1 MTGTVRQTRNGA
13 VMRLSIDAPPVNAL
27 GAAVRAGLAEGLAA
41 ALADP
46 SFGAIV
52 LCATGSTF
60 SAGADIR
67 EFGRPAPPGVPG
79 LPELC
84 NRIEAS
90 GKAVVAAIQGAALG
104 GGLELALAAHVR
116 LAGPRAR
123 FGLPEVA
130 LGLLPGAGGTQRT
143 PRLTGAGPA
152 LHLMLSGKP
161 VSAQEALAIGLVD
174 AVVEDLD
181 LTALALAAEL
191 AARRKAPV
199 RTRDREDGLKDAGRY
214 QAEVAAARA
223 GAAGRL
229 PAPGR
234 IVDCVEA
241 AMLLPFDRG
250 LMFERAAFEDLA
262 ASPESIGLRRAF
274 FAERRAAVFPEAGA
288 QAHPVSHVGLVGLGE
303 TGAAIA
309 ALLLQ
314 AGLRVTAVVKGS
326 GALDAGVSR
335 VSSLLDQ
342 AAAAGGQSEAA
353 RAQEMARLMPAS
365 DLSALAG
372 CDLVIEAL
380 PEDEALKAAVLAELG
395 QVLRRGSVIATTV
408 SWLDPAPLA
417 VATGR
422 AADVVG
428 LHLCPPAER
437 MRLAEVA
444 VSADTGAEAV
454 ATLAALLRRIGKLPV
469 RVGAAPGLVG
479 NRGMAALRTAAD
491 LLLEEGATPFQ
502 VDAALQD
509 FGFPIGPY
517 RALDLAGLERAWAH
531 RLREEAAGRPGYGGD
546 LADMLVG
553 AGRLGQ
559 ETGRGYYL
567 YDGKALQ
574 DDPEVLELLG
584 ELRSAKGIVPRRIG
598 SDEIRLRCLSALA
611 NDSLKVLGEG
621 LAQRPGDI
629 DVIFVA
635 GYGFPRWEGGPM
647 AWAADRGLLVLR
659 ADLRR
664 FAPQAP
670 EFWAVAPLIDA
681 LIRDGRRL
689 DELDARPISSG

>member
-1 MTGTVRQTRNGA
+1 M
-13 VMRLSIDAPPVNAL
+13 MILSVDSPPVNAL

-41 ALADP
+41 AQADP
-46 SFGAIV
+46 SVGAIV
-52 LCATGSTF
+52 LCAIGPSF

-67 EFGRPAPPGVPG
+67 EFGHPAPPGVPG
-79 LPELC
+79 LPDLC

-152 LHLMLSGKP
+152 LRLMLTGKP

-174 AVVEDLD
+174 AVVEDTEQ
-181 LTALALAAEL
+181 TAVALAADL
-191 AARRKAPV
+191 ASGRKSPV
-199 RTRDREDGLKDAGRY
+199 RTRDRQEGLRDAVRY
-214 QAEVAAARA
+214 EAEVAAARA
-223 GAAGRL
+223 GTAGRL

-241 AMLLPFDRG
+241 ALLLPFDSG
-250 LMFERAAFEDLA
+250 LVFERAAFEDLA
-262 ASPESIGLRRAF
+262 ASPESAGLRRAF
-274 FAERRAAVFPEAGA
+274 FAERRAAIFPEAEA
-288 QAHPVSHVGLVGLGE
+288 RAYPVSHVGLVGLGAI
-303 TGAAIA
+303 GAAIA

-326 GALDAGVSR
+326 GQLDIGLRR
-335 VSSLLDQ
+335 VSTLLDR
-342 AAAAGGQSEAA
+342 AVAAGRLSQEA
-353 RAQEMARLMPAS
+353 RVQNQTRLQPAS

-372 CDLVIEAL
+372 CEMVIEAL
-380 PEDEALKAAVLAELG
+380 PEDEGLKASVLAKLG
-395 QVLRRGSVIATTV
+395 QSMRRGSVIVTTV
-408 SWLDPAPLA
+408 SWLDPARLA
-417 VATGR
+417 LATGR
-422 AADVVG
+422 PADVVG

-444 VSADTGAEAV
+444 VSAQTRAEAV

-469 RVGAAPGLVG
+469 RVGSAPGLVG
-479 NRGMAALRTAAD
+479 NRVMAALRTAAD
-491 LLLEEGATPFQ
+491 LLLEDGATPSQ

-509 FGFPIGPY
+509 FGFAMGPY
-517 RALDLAGLERAWAH
+517 RAIDLAGLKRAWAH
-531 RLREEAAGRPGYGGD
+531 RQRESTAGRPGYGGD

-559 ETGRGYYL
+559 VTGRGYYL
-567 YDGKALQ
+567 HDGQ
-574 DDPEVLELLG
+574 GVRDDPEVLGLLE
-584 ELRSAKGIVPRRIG
+584 ELRSAKGVAPRRIG

-611 NDSLKVLGEG
+611 NEAAKVLGEG
-621 LAQRPGDI
+621 LAQRPSDI
-629 DVIFVA
+629 DAILLA
-635 GYGFPRWEGGPM
+635 GYGFPRWQGGPM
-647 AWAADRGLLVLR
+647 AWAAEDRGLLVLR

-670 EFWAVAPLIDA
+670 AFWAVAPLIDD
-681 LIRDGRRL
+681 LIRDGRHL
-689 DELDARPISSG
+689 DDLDMRPVRSG

>member
-1 MTGTVRQTRNGA
+1 MTGTVRPRQNGA
-13 VMRLSIDAPPVNAL
+13 VMVLSIDAPPVNAL
-27 GAAVRAGLAEGLAA
+27 GAAVRAGLADGLAA

-46 SFGAIV
+46 SVGAIV
-52 LCATGSTF
+52 LCAVGPSF

-67 EFGRPAPPGVPG
+67 EFGHPAPQGVPG

-90 GKAVVAAIQGAALG
+90 GKTVVAAIQGAALG

-152 LHLMLSGKP
+152 LRLMLTGKP

-174 AVVEDLD
+174 AVVEDLEQ
-181 LTALALAAEL
+181 TAVALAAEL
-191 AARRKAPV
+191 AAEGRPPV
-199 RTRDREDGLKDAGRY
+199 RTRDRLDGLQDVVRY
-214 QAEVAAARA
+214 QADVAAARA
-223 GAAGRL
+223 AAPGRL

-250 LMFERAAFEDLA
+250 LIFERAAFEDLA
-262 ASPESIGLRRAF
+262 ASPESAGLRRAF

-288 QAHPVSHVGLVGLGE
+288 PAHPVGHVGLVGLGE
-303 TGAAIA
+303 TGAALA
-309 ALLLQ
+309 VLLLQ
-314 AGLRVTAVVKGS
+314 AGLQVTAVVKGD
-326 GALDAGVSR
+326 GPLDAGLRR
-335 VSSLLDQ
+335 VALLQDQ
-342 AAAAGGQSEAA
+342 AVTAGGLSREA
-353 RAQEMARLMPAS
+353 RAQDRARLLPAS
-365 DLSALAG
+365 ELSALAG

-380 PEDEALKAAVLAELG
+380 PEDEALKTSVLAELG
-395 QVLRRGSVIATTV
+395 QVLRPGAVIATTV
-408 SWLDPAPLA
+408 SWLDPALLA
-417 VATGR
+417 TAAGR
-422 AADVVG
+422 ERDVVG
-428 LHLCPPAER
+428 LHLGRPAER
-437 MRLAEVA
+437 MRLAELG
-444 VSADTGAEAV
+444 VSARTGAEAV

-479 NRGMAALRTAAD
+479 NRVMGALRTAAD
-491 LLLEEGATPFQ
+491 LVLEEGARPSQ

-509 FGFPIGPY
+509 FGFASGPY
-517 RALDLAGLERAWAH
+517 HALDLEGLERVWAH
-531 RLREEAAGRPGYGGD
+531 RQREAQAGRPVPGGD

-567 YDGKALQ
+567 YDDKALR
-574 DDPEVLELLG
+574 DDPDVLGLLD
-584 ELRSAKGIVPRRIG
+584 ELRSAKGIAPRRIG

-611 NDSLKVLGEG
+611 NEAAKVLGEG

-629 DVIFVA
+629 DAILVA

-670 EFWAVAPLIDA
+670 DFWAVAPLIDD
-681 LIRDGRRL
+681 LIRDGGRL
-689 DELDARPISSG
+689 DDLDARAVSSG

>member
-1 MTGTVRQTRNGA
+1 MI
-13 VMRLSIDAPPVNAL
+13 LSVDSPPVNAL

-41 ALADP
+41 AQADP
-46 SFGAIV
+46 SVGAIV
-52 LCATGSTF
+52 LCAIGPSF

-67 EFGRPAPPGVPG
+67 EFGRPAPLGVPG

-123 FGLPEVA
+123 LGLPEVA

-152 LHLMLSGKP
+152 LRLMLTGKP

-174 AVVEDLD
+174 AVVEDTEQ
-181 LTALALAAEL
+181 TAVALAADL
-191 AARRKAPV
+191 AAGRTAPV
-199 RTRDREDGLKDAGRY
+199 RTRDRQEGLRDAVRY
-214 QAEVAAARA
+214 EAEVAEARA
-223 GAAGRL
+223 GTAGRL

-241 AMLLPFDRG
+241 ALLLPFDRG
-250 LMFERAAFEDLA
+250 LVFERAAFEDLA
-262 ASPESIGLRRAF
+262 ASPESAGLRRAF
-274 FAERRAAVFPEAGA
+274 FAERRAAVFPEADA
-288 QAHPVSHVGLVGLGE
+288 RAHPVSHVGLVGLGV

-314 AGLRVTAVVKGS
+314 SGLRVTAVVKGS
-326 GALDAGVSR
+326 GPLDVGLRR
-335 VSSLLDQ
+335 VSTLLDR
-342 AAAAGGQSEAA
+342 AVSAGRLSPEA
-353 RAQEMARLMPAS
+353 RVQDQTRLLPAS

-380 PEDEALKAAVLAELG
+380 PEDEGLKASVLAKLG
-395 QVLRRGSVIATTV
+395 QSLRPGSVIVTTV
-408 SWLDPAPLA
+408 SWLDPAMLA
-417 VATGR
+417 LATGR
-422 AADVVG
+422 PADVVG

-444 VSADTGAEAV
+444 VSAQTQAEAV

-469 RVGAAPGLVG
+469 RVGSAAGLVG
-479 NRGMAALRTAAD
+479 NRVMAALRTAAD
-491 LLLEEGATPFQ
+491 LLLEDGASPSQ

-509 FGFPIGPY
+509 FGFAMGPY
-517 RALDLAGLERAWAH
+517 RALDLAGLKRVWAH
-531 RLREEAAGRPGYGGD
+531 RQRESRAGRPACGGD

-559 ETGRGYYL
+559 VTGRGYYL
-567 YDGKALQ
+567 HDGQ
-574 DDPEVLELLG
+574 GVRDDPEVLGLLG
-584 ELRSAKGIVPRRIG
+584 ELRSAKGIAPRRIG

-611 NDSLKVLGEG
+611 NEAAKVLGEG
-621 LAQRPGDI
+621 LAQRPSDI
-629 DVIFVA
+629 DAILLT
-635 GYGFPRWEGGPM
+635 GYGFPRWQGGPM

-670 EFWAVAPLIDA
+670 AFWAVAPLIDD
-681 LIRDGRRL
+681 LIRDGLHL
-689 DELDARPISSG
+689 DDLDMRPVSSG

>member
-1 MTGTVRQTRNGA
+1 MTGTVRPRQNGA
-13 VMRLSIDAPPVNAL
+13 VMVLSIDAPPVNAL
-27 GAAVRAGLAEGLAA
+27 GAAVRAGLADGLAA

-46 SFGAIV
+46 SVGAIV
-52 LCATGSTF
+52 LCAVGPSF

-67 EFGRPAPPGVPG
+67 EFGHPAPQGVPG

-90 GKAVVAAIQGAALG
+90 GKTVVAAIQGAALG

-152 LHLMLSGKP
+152 LRLMLTGKP

-174 AVVEDLD
+174 AVVEDLEQ
-181 LTALALAAEL
+181 TAVALAAEL
-191 AARRKAPV
+191 AAEGRPPV
-199 RTRDREDGLKDAGRY
+199 RTRDRLDGLKDVVRY
-214 QAEVAAARA
+214 QADVAAARA
-223 GAAGRL
+223 AAPGRL

-250 LMFERAAFEDLA
+250 LIFERAAFEDLA
-262 ASPESIGLRRAF
+262 ASPESAGLRRAF

-288 QAHPVSHVGLVGLGE
+288 PAHPVGHVGLVGLGE
-303 TGAAIA
+303 TGAALA
-309 ALLLQ
+309 VLLLQ
-314 AGLRVTAVVKGS
+314 AGLQVTAVVKGD
-326 GALDAGVSR
+326 GPLDAGLRR
-335 VSSLLDQ
+335 VALLQDQ
-342 AAAAGGQSEAA
+342 AVTAGGLSREA
-353 RAQEMARLMPAS
+353 RAQDRARLLPAS
-365 DLSALAG
+365 ELSALAG

-380 PEDEALKAAVLAELG
+380 PEDEALKTSVLAELG
-395 QVLRRGSVIATTV
+395 QVLRPGAVIATTV
-408 SWLDPAPLA
+408 SWLDPAMLA
-417 VATGR
+417 TAAGR
-422 AADVVG
+422 ERDVVG
-428 LHLCPPAER
+428 LHLGRPAER
-437 MRLAEVA
+437 MRLAELG
-444 VSADTGAEAV
+444 VSARTGAEAV

-479 NRGMAALRTAAD
+479 NRVMGALRTAAD
-491 LLLEEGATPFQ
+491 LVLEEGARPSQ

-509 FGFPIGPY
+509 FGFASGPY
-517 RALDLAGLERAWAH
+517 HALDLEGLERVWAH
-531 RLREEAAGRPGYGGD
+531 RQREAQAGRPVPGGD

-567 YDGKALQ
+567 HDNKALR
-574 DDPEVLELLG
+574 DDPDVLGLLD
-584 ELRSAKGIVPRRIG
+584 ELRSAKGIAPRRIG

-611 NDSLKVLGEG
+611 NEAAKVLGEG

-629 DVIFVA
+629 DAILVA

-670 EFWAVAPLIDA
+670 DFWAVAPLIDD
-681 LIRDGRRL
+681 LIRDGGRL
-689 DELDARPISSG
+689 DDLDARAVSSG

>member
-13 VMRLSIDAPPVNAL
+13 VMVLSIDAPPVNAL
-27 GAAVRAGLAEGLAA
+27 GAAVRAGLAEGLEA
-41 ALADP
+41 ALSDP
-46 SFGAIV
+46 SVGAIV
-52 LCATGSTF
+52 ICAVGPSF

-67 EFGRPAPPGVPG
+67 EFGRPAPQGVPG

-84 NRIEAS
+84 NRIEAC
-90 GKAVVAAIQGAALG
+90 GKTVIAAIQGAALG

-152 LHLMLSGKP
+152 LRLMLTGKP
-161 VSAQEALAIGLVD
+161 VSAQEALAMGLVD
-174 AVVEDLD
+174 AVVEDLEQ
-181 LTALALAAEL
+181 TAVALGADLAAE
-191 AARRKAPV
+191 RRAPV
-199 RTRDREDGLKDAGRY
+199 RTRDRQDGMQDVARY
-214 QAEVAAARA
+214 QADVAAARA
-223 GAAGRL
+223 SVPGRL

-250 LMFERAAFEDLA
+250 LVFERAAFEDLA
-262 ASPESIGLRRAF
+262 ASPESVGLRRAF

-288 QAHPVSHVGLVGLGE
+288 RAHPVAHVGLVGLGE

-309 ALLLQ
+309 LLLLQ
-314 AGLRVTAVVKGS
+314 AGLRVTAVVEGS
-326 GALDAGVSR
+326 GPLQAGLNRVARLQEDAV
-335 VSSLLDQ
+335 
-342 AAAAGGQSEAA
+342 AAGRMTDEARGQD
-353 RAQEMARLMPAS
+353 RARLLPAS

-380 PEDEALKAAVLAELG
+380 PEDEALKASVLADLG
-395 QVLRRGSVIATTV
+395 RLLRPGAVIAMTV
-408 SWLDPAPLA
+408 SWLDPAGLA
-417 VATGR
+417 SASGR

-428 LHLCPPAER
+428 LHLCPPVQR
-437 MRLAEVA
+437 MRLAELG
-444 VSADTGAEAV
+444 VSAKTGAEAV
-454 ATLAALLRRIGKLPV
+454 ATLAALLRRIGKLSV
-469 RVGAAPGLVG
+469 RVGTGPGLVG
-479 NRGMAALRTAAD
+479 NRVMAALRTAAD
-491 LLLEEGATPFQ
+491 LLLEEGAGPSQ

-509 FGFPIGPY
+509 YGFVLGPY
-517 RALDLAGLERAWAH
+517 RALDLAGLDRAWAH
-531 RLREEAAGRPGYGGD
+531 RQREAQAGRPVPAGD
-546 LADMLVG
+546 LGDMLVG

-559 ETGRGYYL
+559 ETGRGYYIH
-567 YDGKALQ
+567 DNNGVR
-574 DDPEVLELLG
+574 DDPEVLGLLG
-584 ELRSAKGIVPRRIG
+584 ELRSAKGIVPHRIG

-611 NDSLKVLGEG
+611 NESVKVLGEG
-621 LAQRPGDI
+621 LALRPSDI
-629 DVIFVA
+629 DAMLVA
-635 GYGFPRWEGGPM
+635 GYGFPRWQGGPM

-670 EFWAVAPLIDA
+670 EFWAVAPLIDD
-681 LIRDGRRL
+681 LIRDGRQL
-689 DELDARPISSG
+689 DDLDVRTVS

>member
-13 VMRLSIDAPPVNAL
+13 VLVLSIEAPPVNAL
-27 GAAVRAGLAEGLAA
+27 GAAVRAGLAEGLDA
-41 ALADP
+41 ALTDP
-46 SFGAIV
+46 AIGAIV
-52 LCATGSTF
+52 ICAVGSSF

-67 EFGRPAPPGVPG
+67 EFGHPAPQGVPG

-90 GKAVVAAIQGAALG
+90 GKTVIAAIQGAALG

-143 PRLTGAGPA
+143 PRLIGAGPA
-152 LHLMLSGKP
+152 LRLMLTGRP
-161 VSAQEALAIGLVD
+161 VSAQEALAMGLVD
-174 AVVEDLD
+174 AVVEDLEQ
-181 LTALALAAEL
+181 TAVALGADLAAD
-191 AARRKAPV
+191 RKPPV
-199 RTRDREDGLKDAGRY
+199 RTRDRQDGLQDVVRY
-214 QAEVAAARA
+214 QADVAAART
-223 GAAGRL
+223 AAQGRL

-250 LMFERAAFEDLA
+250 LVFERAAFEDLA
-262 ASPESIGLRRAF
+262 ASPESLGLRRAF

-288 QAHPVSHVGLVGLGE
+288 RTHPVSHVGLVGLGE
-303 TGAAIA
+303 TGAALA
-309 ALLLQ
+309 VLLLE

-326 GALDAGVSR
+326 GPLEAGLSR
-335 VSSLLDQ
+335 VTRLLDD
-342 AAAAGGQSEAA
+342 AVAAGRLSDDA
-353 RAQEMARLMPAS
+353 RAQVQARLLPAS

-380 PEDEALKAAVLAELG
+380 PEDEALKMSVLADLG
-395 QVLRRGSVIATTV
+395 RLLRPGAVIATTV
-408 SWLDPAPLA
+408 SWLDPAVLGSA
-417 VATGR
+417 SGR

-428 LHLCPPAER
+428 LHLCAPAQQ
-437 MRLAEVA
+437 MRLAELG
-444 VSADTGAEAV
+444 VSARTGAEAV
-454 ATLAALLRRIGKLPV
+454 ATLAALMRRIGKLPV
-469 RVGAAPGLVG
+469 RVGAAAGLVG
-479 NRGMAALRTAAD
+479 NRVMAALQTAAD
-491 LLLEEGATPFQ
+491 LLLEEGAGPYQ

-509 FGFPIGPY
+509 YGFALGPY
-517 RALDLAGLERAWAH
+517 RALDLSGLERVWAH
-531 RLREEAAGRPGYGGD
+531 RRREDLAGRPVAGGD
-546 LADMLVG
+546 LADMLAG
-553 AGRLGQ
+553 AGRIGQ

-567 YDGKALQ
+567 HDAKGMR
-574 DDPEVLELLG
+574 DDPEVLGLLD
-584 ELRSAKGIVPRRIG
+584 ELRSAKGLVPRRIG

-611 NDSLKVLGEG
+611 NEAAKVLGEG
-621 LAQRPGDI
+621 LAQRPSDI
-629 DVIFVA
+629 DAILVA
-635 GYGFPRWEGGPM
+635 GYGFPRWQGGPM

-670 EFWAVAPLIDA
+670 AFWAVAPLIDD
-681 LIRDGRRL
+681 LIRDGRHL
-689 DELDARPISSG
+689 DDLDPRSVSSG

>member
-13 VMRLSIDAPPVNAL
+13 VMILSIDAPPVNAL

-46 SFGAIV
+46 SVGAIV
-52 LCATGSTF
+52 LCAVGSSF

-67 EFGRPAPPGVPG
+67 EFGRPAPHGVPG

-123 FGLPEVA
+123 LGLPEVA

-174 AVVEDLD
+174 AVVEDLE
-181 LTALALAAEL
+181 LTALALAADL
-191 AARRKAPV
+191 AARRKVPV

-214 QAEVAAARA
+214 QAEVAAART
-223 GAAGRL
+223 GTAGRL

-262 ASPESIGLRRAF
+262 ASPESAGLRRAF

-288 QAHPVSHVGLVGLGE
+288 RAHPVSHVGLVGLGE

-326 GALDAGVSR
+326 GPLDAGVSR
-335 VSSLLDQ
+335 VSTLLDQ
-342 AAAAGGQSEAA
+342 AAAASALSQEA
-353 RAQEMARLMPAS
+353 RAQDMSGLLPAS

-395 QVLRRGSVIATTV
+395 QVLRPGSVIATTV

-417 VATGR
+417 MATGR

-437 MRLAEVA
+437 MRLAELA
-444 VSADTGAEAV
+444 VSAQTGAEAV

-491 LLLEEGATPFQ
+491 LLLEEGATPSQ

-509 FGFPIGPY
+509 FGFAIGPY
-517 RALDLAGLERAWAH
+517 RALDQAGLERAWAH
-531 RLREEAAGRPGYGGD
+531 RQREDAAGRPGYGGD

-567 YDGKALQ
+567 HDGKALQ

-611 NDSLKVLGEG
+611 NESLKALGEG

-647 AWAADRGLLVLR
+647 AWAVDRGLLVLR

-670 EFWAVAPLIDA
+670 EFWAVAPLIDE

-689 DELDARPISSG
+689 DALDARPVSSE

>member
-1 MTGTVRQTRNGA
+1 MTGTVRQRRDGA
-13 VMRLSIDAPPVNAL
+13 VMVLSIDAPPVNAL
-27 GAAVRAGLAEGLAA
+27 GAAVRAGLADGLAA

-46 SFGAIV
+46 SVGAIV
-52 LCATGSTF
+52 LCAVGPSF

-67 EFGRPAPPGVPG
+67 EFGHPAPQGVPG

-90 GKAVVAAIQGAALG
+90 GKTVVAAIQGAALG

-152 LHLMLSGKP
+152 LRLMLTGKP

-174 AVVEDLD
+174 AVVEDLEQ
-181 LTALALAAEL
+181 TAVALAAEL
-191 AARRKAPV
+191 AAEGRPPV
-199 RTRDREDGLKDAGRY
+199 RTRDRLDGLKDVVRY
-214 QAEVAAARA
+214 QADVAAARA
-223 GAAGRL
+223 AGPGRL

-250 LMFERAAFEDLA
+250 LIFERAAFEDLA
-262 ASPESIGLRRAF
+262 ASPESAGLRRAF

-288 QAHPVSHVGLVGLGE
+288 RAQPVGHVGLVGLGE

-309 ALLLQ
+309 VLLLQ
-314 AGLRVTAVVKGS
+314 AGLQVTAVVKGD
-326 GALDAGVSR
+326 GPLDAGLRR
-335 VSSLLDQ
+335 VALLQDQ
-342 AAAAGGQSEAA
+342 AVTAGGLSPEA
-353 RAQEMARLMPAS
+353 RAQDRARLLPAS

-380 PEDEALKAAVLAELG
+380 PEDEALKTSVLAELG
-395 QVLRRGSVIATTV
+395 RVLRPGAVIATTV
-408 SWLDPAPLA
+408 SWLDPALLA
-417 VATGR
+417 TAAGR
-422 AADVVG
+422 ERDVVG
-428 LHLCPPAER
+428 LHLARPAER
-437 MRLAEVA
+437 MRLAELG
-444 VSADTGAEAV
+444 VSARTGAEAV

-479 NRGMAALRTAAD
+479 NRVMGALRTAAD
-491 LLLEEGATPFQ
+491 LMLEEGARPSQ

-509 FGFPIGPY
+509 FGFASGPY
-517 RALDLAGLERAWAH
+517 HALDLEGLERVWAH
-531 RLREEAAGRPGYGGD
+531 RQREAEAGRPVPGGD

-567 YDGKALQ
+567 HDDKALR
-574 DDPEVLELLG
+574 DDPDVLGLLD
-584 ELRSAKGIVPRRIG
+584 ELRSAKGIAPRRIG

-611 NDSLKVLGEG
+611 NEAAKVLGEG

-629 DVIFVA
+629 DAILVA

-670 EFWAVAPLIDA
+670 AFWAVAPVIDD

-689 DELDARPISSG
+689 DDLDARAVSSG

>member
-13 VMRLSIDAPPVNAL
+13 VMVLSIDAPPVNAL
-27 GAAVRAGLAEGLAA
+27 GAAVRAGLADGLQA
-41 ALADP
+41 ALSDP
-46 SFGAIV
+46 SVGAIV
-52 LCATGSTF
+52 ICAVGPSF

-67 EFGRPAPPGVPG
+67 EFGHPAPQGVPG

-84 NRIEAS
+84 NRIEAC
-90 GKAVVAAIQGAALG
+90 GKTVIAAIQGAALG

-123 FGLPEVA
+123 LGLPEVA

-152 LHLMLSGKP
+152 LRLMLTGKP

-174 AVVEDLD
+174 AVVEDLEP
-181 LTALALAAEL
+181 TAVALGADLAAE
-191 AARRKAPV
+191 RKAPL
-199 RTRDREDGLKDAGRY
+199 RTRDRQDGLQDVARY
-214 QAEVAAARA
+214 QADVAAARA
-223 GAAGRL
+223 SAPSGL

-250 LMFERAAFEDLA
+250 LVFERAAFEDLA
-262 ASPESIGLRRAF
+262 ASPESVGLRRAF

-288 QAHPVSHVGLVGLGE
+288 RAHPVSHVGLVGLGE

-309 ALLLQ
+309 LLLLQ
-314 AGLRVTAVVKGS
+314 AGLRVTAVVQGS
-326 GALDAGVSR
+326 GALEAGLNRVARLQEDAV
-335 VSSLLDQ
+335 
-342 AAAAGGQSEAA
+342 AAGRLTDEA
-353 RAQEMARLMPAS
+353 RGHDRARLLPAS

-380 PEDEALKAAVLAELG
+380 PEDEALKASVLANLG
-395 QVLRRGSVIATTV
+395 RLLRPGAVIATTV
-408 SWLDPAPLA
+408 SWLDPAGLA
-417 VATGR
+417 SASGR

-428 LHLCPPAER
+428 LHLCPPIQR
-437 MRLAEVA
+437 IWLAELG
-444 VSADTGAEAV
+444 VSAETGAEAV

-469 RVGAAPGLVG
+469 RVGAGPGLVG
-479 NRGMAALRTAAD
+479 NRVMAALRIAAD
-491 LLLEEGATPFQ
+491 LLLEEGAGPSQ

-509 FGFPIGPY
+509 YGFVLGPY
-517 RALDLAGLERAWAH
+517 RALDLAGPERTWAH
-531 RLREEAAGRPGYGGD
+531 RQREAQAGRPVPAGD

-567 YDGKALQ
+567 HDAKGVR
-574 DDPEVLELLG
+574 DDPEVLSLLG

-611 NDSLKVLGEG
+611 NESIKVLGEG
-621 LAQRPGDI
+621 LALRPSDI
-629 DVIFVA
+629 DAILVA
-635 GYGFPRWEGGPM
+635 GYGFPRWHGGPM

-670 EFWAVAPLIDA
+670 EFWAVAPLIDD
-681 LIRDGRRL
+681 LIRDGRHLNDL
-689 DELDARPISSG
+689 DPRRVS

>member
-1 MTGTVRQTRNGA
+1 MTGTVRPRQNGA
-13 VMRLSIDAPPVNAL
+13 VMVLSIDAPPVNAL
-27 GAAVRAGLAEGLAA
+27 GAAVRAGLADGLAA

-46 SFGAIV
+46 SVGAIV
-52 LCATGSTF
+52 LCAVGPSF

-67 EFGRPAPPGVPG
+67 EFGHPAPQGVPG

-90 GKAVVAAIQGAALG
+90 GKTVVVAIQGAALG

-152 LHLMLSGKP
+152 LRLMLTGKP

-174 AVVEDLD
+174 AVVEDLEQ
-181 LTALALAAEL
+181 TAVALAAEL
-191 AARRKAPV
+191 AAEGKPPV
-199 RTRDREDGLKDAGRY
+199 RTRDRLDGLQDVVRY
-214 QAEVAAARA
+214 QADVAAARA
-223 GAAGRL
+223 AAPGRL

-250 LMFERAAFEDLA
+250 LIFERAAFEDLA
-262 ASPESIGLRRAF
+262 ASPESAGLRRAF

-288 QAHPVSHVGLVGLGE
+288 PAHPVGHVGLVGLGE

-309 ALLLQ
+309 VLLLQ
-314 AGLRVTAVVKGS
+314 AGLQVTAVVKGD
-326 GALDAGVSR
+326 GPLDAGLRR
-335 VSSLLDQ
+335 VALLQDQ
-342 AAAAGGQSEAA
+342 AVTAGGLLQEA
-353 RAQEMARLMPAS
+353 RAQDRARLLPAS
-365 DLSALAG
+365 ELSALAG

-380 PEDEALKAAVLAELG
+380 PEDEALKISVLAELG
-395 QVLRRGSVIATTV
+395 QVLRPGAVIATTV
-408 SWLDPAPLA
+408 SWLDPALLA
-417 VATGR
+417 TAAGR
-422 AADVVG
+422 ERDVVG
-428 LHLCPPAER
+428 LHLGRPAER
-437 MRLAEVA
+437 MRLAELG
-444 VSADTGAEAV
+444 VSARTGAEAV

-479 NRGMAALRTAAD
+479 NRVMGALRTAAD
-491 LLLEEGATPFQ
+491 LVLEEGARPSQ

-509 FGFPIGPY
+509 FGFASGPY
-517 RALDLAGLERAWAH
+517 HALDLEGLERVWAH
-531 RLREEAAGRPGYGGD
+531 RQREAQAGRPVPGGD

-567 YDGKALQ
+567 HDNKALR
-574 DDPEVLELLG
+574 DDSDVLGLLD
-584 ELRSAKGIVPRRIG
+584 ELRSAKGIAPRRIG

-611 NDSLKVLGEG
+611 NEAAKVLGEG

-629 DVIFVA
+629 DAILVA

-670 EFWAVAPLIDA
+670 AFWAVAPLIDD
-681 LIRDGRRL
+681 LIRDGGRL
-689 DELDARPISSG
+689 DDLDARAVSSG

>member
-1 MTGTVRQTRNGA
+1 MTGTVRPRQNGA
-13 VMRLSIDAPPVNAL
+13 VMVLSIDAPPVNAL
-27 GAAVRAGLAEGLAA
+27 GAAVRAGLADGLAA

-46 SFGAIV
+46 SVGAIV
-52 LCATGSTF
+52 LCAVGPSF

-67 EFGRPAPPGVPG
+67 EFGHPAPQGVPG

-90 GKAVVAAIQGAALG
+90 GKTVVAAIQGAALG

-152 LHLMLSGKP
+152 LRLMLTGKP

-174 AVVEDLD
+174 AVVEDLEQ
-181 LTALALAAEL
+181 TAVALAAEL
-191 AARRKAPV
+191 AAEGRPPV
-199 RTRDREDGLKDAGRY
+199 RTRDRLDGLQDVVRY
-214 QAEVAAARA
+214 QADVAAARA
-223 GAAGRL
+223 AALGRL

-250 LMFERAAFEDLA
+250 LIFERAAFEDLA
-262 ASPESIGLRRAF
+262 ASPESAGLRRAF

-288 QAHPVSHVGLVGLGE
+288 PAHPVGHVGLVGLGE
-303 TGAAIA
+303 TGAALA
-309 ALLLQ
+309 VLLLQ
-314 AGLRVTAVVKGS
+314 AGLQVTAVVKGD
-326 GALDAGVSR
+326 GPLDAGLRR
-335 VSSLLDQ
+335 VALLQDQ
-342 AAAAGGQSEAA
+342 AVTAGGLSREA
-353 RAQEMARLMPAS
+353 RAQDRARLLPAS
-365 DLSALAG
+365 ELSALAG

-380 PEDEALKAAVLAELG
+380 PEDEALKTSVLAELG
-395 QVLRRGSVIATTV
+395 QVLRPGAVIATTV
-408 SWLDPAPLA
+408 SWLDPAMLA
-417 VATGR
+417 TAAGR
-422 AADVVG
+422 ERDVVG
-428 LHLCPPAER
+428 LHLGRPAER
-437 MRLAEVA
+437 MRLAELG
-444 VSADTGAEAV
+444 VSARTGAEAV

-479 NRGMAALRTAAD
+479 NRVMGALRTAAD
-491 LLLEEGATPFQ
+491 LVLEEGARPSQ

-509 FGFPIGPY
+509 FGFASGPY
-517 RALDLAGLERAWAH
+517 HALDLEGLERVWAH
-531 RLREEAAGRPGYGGD
+531 RQREAQAGRPVPGGD

-567 YDGKALQ
+567 HDNKALR
-574 DDPEVLELLG
+574 DDPDVLGLLD
-584 ELRSAKGIVPRRIG
+584 ELRSAKGIAPRRIG

-611 NDSLKVLGEG
+611 NEAAKVLGEG

-629 DVIFVA
+629 DAILVA

-670 EFWAVAPLIDA
+670 AFWAVAPLIDD
-681 LIRDGRRL
+681 LIRDGGRL
-689 DELDARPISSG
+689 DDLDARAVSSG